1 MTDAPAPDF
10 SAFLQ
15 AAQDAFQARKFL
27 LCLSL
32 LDAARAH
39 ATHAQNAA
47 ISNQGEISNGDD

>member
-47 ISNQGEISNGDD
+47 TSNQGEISNG